1 MSWRHVDLFSG
12 IGGFALAAAN
22 AGFETVAFCEI
33 DPPAAK
39 VLRARFPGVPV
50 VGDVRSDEG
59 WPAGP
64 VRVLT
69 AGFPCQDV
77 SVAGKRAGLAG
88 ARTGLFWEIL
98 RVAERTDPDFLLL
111 ENVPGL
117 VSQGGGRD
125 LATVV
130 GALVGA
136 DLDVP
141 DGGWGGSGVA
151 CGPAG
156 VAAWR
161 ILDAEYFRLA
171 QRRRRWFCL
180 VDRRARGARALE
192 ILLEPAGV
200 RGDTDAG
207 GAPREGAPAGA
218 EAGLGGPGGRVVPA
232 LTSKMAKGTG
242 GPAGDEVQNI
252 VATPICEITAGK
264 GAKRDGGV
272 GKEGDPMFTLE
283 AKHRHAVVTVPLTVR
298 PHADN
303 KSQETK
309 IVLEPQPFGFDAAQ
323 VTSKANGSVPHA
335 GKVPALAAG
344 GKAMVARDPL
354 VVDMGG
360 GKGHAGVSRDRAPTL
375 STNEPH
381 AVFAPRAFLEAEG
394 ETDDQVGADVAGALD
409 ADGAGAGPHGGGPEG
424 GDPLPA
430 LGEGVA
436 RDPGPLDPAGAR
448 GGDGQRLFLAPLP
461 EALPGPP
468 DEPGVLGAEVPGQ
481 RPEGSPGLAG
491 APQIGLFGPDLVDP
505 RAARPVRAPADADG
519 PEAFDWQYNPESR
532 GPVAGTL
539 NVTRVPAVHGQEEPR
554 VVPALHTNLQ
564 SNRADGAEDRVVLER
579 GAEAFKAAHFTRG
592 KDGAPAPVSPPLTAD
607 ADRGDEDVVVF
618 NSEQTPKASE
628 GKALTMRAEHNG
640 GKLNVSAPAAVPRR
654 LTPRECE
661 RLQGFPDD
669 WTALEGM
676 ADSPRYKALGN
687 AVARPVVEWILR
699 RIKARVEAEESAA

>member
-33 DPPAAK
+33 DPPAAR

-141 DGGWGGSGVA
+141 EGGWGGSGVA

-200 RGDTDAG
+200 RGDPDAG
-207 GAPREGAPAGA
+207 GPPREGAPAGA
-218 EAGLGGPGGRVVPA
+218 EAGPGGQGGRVVPA

-252 VATPICEITAGK
+252 VAVPLSEVTGRRSANDEGRNGAGI
-264 GAKRDGGV
+264 G
-272 GKEGDPMFTLE
+272 EPGDPMFTLE
-283 AKHRHAVVTVPLTVR
+283 SKHQHGVAPALTGKKGMVDR
-298 PHADN
+298 GDGGDPV
-303 KSQETK
+303 
-309 IVLEPQPFGFDAAQ
+309 ILEPFGFDAAQ

-394 ETDDQVGADVAGALD
+394 ETDDQVGADVAGEID

-424 GDPLPA
+424 GDPVQA
-430 LGEGVA
+430 LGEGAA
-436 RDPGPLDPAGAR
+436 RDAGPLDPAGAR

-461 EALPGPP
+461 EALPGPQ

-481 RPEGSPGLAG
+481 RPEGSAGLAG

-539 NVTRVPAVHGQEEPR
+539 NVTRVPAVHGQPC
-554 VVPALHTNLQ
+554 
-564 SNRADGAEDRVVLER
+564 
-579 GAEAFKAAHFTRG
+579 GAEAFKTAHFTRG
-592 KDGAPAPVSPPLTAD
+592 KDGAPAPVTPPLSAD

-699 RIKARVEAEESAA
+699 RIKAAIEAEERDLAVGFRPEAEVLP